1 MLYWPLAGRV
11 IRVKLALADVVML
24 VKVVPSGFLRTKA
37 ADPIV
42 FCVKAIVTT
51 CPALPVK
58 VKVAFCPGVA
68 VATLWPH
75 HRWLDR
81 WGRLPARRRAG
92 RGGCRVFG
100 PEGSDRIL

>member
-42 FCVKAIVTT
+42 FCEI
-51 CPALPVK
+51 
-58 VKVAFCPGVA
+58 
-68 VATLWPH
+68 
-75 HRWLDR
+75 
-81 WGRLPARRRAG
+81 GRAS
-92 RGGCRVFG
+92 CRERV
-100 PEGSDRIL
+100 